1 MEKGISMT
9 DNVFSLLD
17 EHWIPVS
24 YLDGHPAEISLREIF
39 LDAPKIKELSGD
51 IPQQKLP
58 LMRFLLAIMYR
69 AYCIDGADEEQ
80 MRELWEGIYSSGQFN
95 EDALDYYFDEWADRF
110 FLLGERPFFQVP
122 GLQYVGSKPYSP
134 VSEMIADVPKPDK
147 YLFSMRDLRA
157 ADSLLPAEAAR
168 WLVFL
173 QAYDT
178 AGIKTPVEGNTHVN
192 KGKVYAPKGMLGTGW
207 LGGIGGLY
215 AEGRNLFE
223 TLMLNWVL
231 YDTKFDSERYRL
243 FGNNQDIPVWE
254 REDPPSTDLNDQN
267 RFVGPVQAMT
277 WQSRRV
283 RLVPSEDNARI
294 IGIMS
299 CYGDVVA
306 PYNTDV
312 FEKMTAWRSSVTQ
325 QKKLGLPAPP
335 HMPVVHDAGKALWR
349 GLEPIL
355 CASDEGDS
363 RPGLIR
369 WLEEIRTEI
378 LESEKHVLDLVTI
391 HAQGMT
397 YGTQSSVFET
407 GIDDTLSLNSVM
419 FRHDYSGI
427 ASVLDVV
434 KCTDGAVLALSQFVR
449 NLRAASGD
457 KGKSTETAE
466 QVREWA
472 YADLDGLFRD
482 ELAAFDETQDPIE
495 YANAWKDE
503 IHRRLLQMGREYL
516 DQSPVPVFGEHESGV
531 MGMMGASRAQLLFQ
545 SKLNKELG
553 FIERE
558 DSSRPNKGGM

>member
-1 MEKGISMT
+1 MT
-9 DNVFSLLD
+9 PICRSTSRW
-17 EHWIPVS
+17 HWNG
-24 YLDGHPAEISLREIF
+24 LA
-39 LDAPKIKELSGD
+39 D
-51 IPQQKLP
+51 I
-58 LMRFLLAIMYR
+58 
-69 AYCIDGADEEQ
+69 
-80 MRELWEGIYSSGQFN
+80 
-95 EDALDYYFDEWADRF
+95 
-110 FLLGERPFFQVP
+110 
-122 GLQYVGSKPYSP
+122 
-134 VSEMIADVPKPDK
+134 
-147 YLFSMRDLRA
+147 
-157 ADSLLPAEAAR
+157 
-168 WLVFL
+168 
-173 QAYDT
+173 
-178 AGIKTPVEGNTHVN
+178 
-192 KGKVYAPKGMLGTGW
+192 
-207 LGGIGGLY
+207 
-215 AEGRNLFE
+215 
-223 TLMLNWVL
+223 
-231 YDTKFDSERYRL
+231 
-243 FGNNQDIPVWE
+243 
-254 REDPPSTDLNDQN
+254 
-267 RFVGPVQAMT
+267 
-277 WQSRRV
+277 
-283 RLVPSEDNARI
+283 
-294 IGIMS
+294 
-299 CYGDVVA
+299 
-306 PYNTDV
+306 DV

-503 IHRRLLQMGREYL
+503 IHRRLLQMGWEYL
-516 DQSPVPVFGEHESGV
+516 DQSSVPVFGEHESGV
-531 MGMMGASRAQLLFQ
+531 VGVMGASRAQLLFQ

-553 FIERE
+553 FLEE
-558 DSSRPNKGGM
+558 KDASRPNKGGM

>member
-1 MEKGISMT
+1 MT

-306 PYNTDV
+306 PYNT
-312 FEKMTAWRSSVTQ
+312 
-325 QKKLGLPAPP
+325 
-335 HMPVVHDAGKALWR
+335 
-349 GLEPIL
+349 
-355 CASDEGDS
+355 
-363 RPGLIR
+363 
-369 WLEEIRTEI
+369 
-378 LESEKHVLDLVTI
+378 
-391 HAQGMT
+391 
-397 YGTQSSVFET
+397 
-407 GIDDTLSLNSVM
+407 
-419 FRHDYSGI
+419 
-427 ASVLDVV
+427 
-434 KCTDGAVLALSQFVR
+434 
-449 NLRAASGD
+449 
-457 KGKSTETAE
+457 
-466 QVREWA
+466 
-472 YADLDGLFRD
+472 
-482 ELAAFDETQDPIE
+482 
-495 YANAWKDE
+495 
-503 IHRRLLQMGREYL
+503 
-516 DQSPVPVFGEHESGV
+516 
-531 MGMMGASRAQLLFQ
+531 
-545 SKLNKELG
+545 G
-553 FIERE
+553 F
-558 DSSRPNKGGM
+558 

>member
-1 MEKGISMT
+1 MEG
-9 DNVFSLLD
+9 
-17 EHWIPVS
+17 VS
-24 YLDGHPAEISLREIF
+24 
-39 LDAPKIKELSGD
+39 
-51 IPQQKLP
+51 
-58 LMRFLLAIMYR
+58 
-69 AYCIDGADEEQ
+69 
-80 MRELWEGIYSSGQFN
+80 
-95 EDALDYYFDEWADRF
+95 YFDEWADRF

-306 PYNTDV
+306 PYNTTMHCLTV
-312 FEKMTAWRSSVTQ
+312 S
-325 QKKLGLPAPP
+325 P
-335 HMPVVHDAGKALWR
+335 KA
-349 GLEPIL
+349 
-355 CASDEGDS
+355 S
-363 RPGLIR
+363 
-369 WLEEIRTEI
+369 
-378 LESEKHVLDLVTI
+378 
-391 HAQGMT
+391 
-397 YGTQSSVFET
+397 
-407 GIDDTLSLNSVM
+407 
-419 FRHDYSGI
+419 SGI
-427 ASVLDVV
+427 SN
-434 KCTDGAVLALSQFVR
+434 FVR
-449 NLRAASGD
+449 IRL
-457 KGKSTETAE
+457 E
-466 QVREWA
+466 
-472 YADLDGLFRD
+472 
-482 ELAAFDETQDPIE
+482 
-495 YANAWKDE
+495 
-503 IHRRLLQMGREYL
+503 RR
-516 DQSPVPVFGEHESGV
+516 V
-531 MGMMGASRAQLLFQ
+531 
-545 SKLNKELG
+545 
-553 FIERE
+553 
-558 DSSRPNKGGM
+558 

>member
-1 MEKGISMT
+1 
-9 DNVFSLLD
+9 
-17 EHWIPVS
+17 
-24 YLDGHPAEISLREIF
+24 
-39 LDAPKIKELSGD
+39 
-51 IPQQKLP
+51 
-58 LMRFLLAIMYR
+58 MRFLLAIMYR

-355 CASDEGDS
+355 CASDEGGFAAGSYPMARRDS
-363 RPGLIR
+363 
-369 WLEEIRTEI
+369 
-378 LESEKHVLDLVTI
+378 H
-391 HAQGMT
+391 
-397 YGTQSSVFET
+397 
-407 GIDDTLSLNSVM
+407 
-419 FRHDYSGI
+419 
-427 ASVLDVV
+427 
-434 KCTDGAVLALSQFVR
+434 
-449 NLRAASGD
+449 
-457 KGKSTETAE
+457 
-466 QVREWA
+466 
-472 YADLDGLFRD
+472 
-482 ELAAFDETQDPIE
+482 
-495 YANAWKDE
+495 
-503 IHRRLLQMGREYL
+503 
-516 DQSPVPVFGEHESGV
+516 
-531 MGMMGASRAQLLFQ
+531 
-545 SKLNKELG
+545 
-553 FIERE
+553 
-558 DSSRPNKGGM
+558 

>member
-1 MEKGISMT
+1 
-9 DNVFSLLD
+9 
-17 EHWIPVS
+17 
-24 YLDGHPAEISLREIF
+24 
-39 LDAPKIKELSGD
+39 
-51 IPQQKLP
+51 
-58 LMRFLLAIMYR
+58 MRFLLAIMYR

-306 PYNTDV
+306 PYNTQTDPSSR
-312 FEKMTAWRSSVTQ
+312 MTFGRACRRITPDPEQAKGV
-325 QKKLGLPAPP
+325 LRRLR
-335 HMPVVHDAGKALWR
+335 VV
-349 GLEPIL
+349 ES
-355 CASDEGDS
+355 ASDFNGVV
-363 RPGLIR
+363 RGVRTLIMLMR
-369 WLEEIRTEI
+369 GADVQIDYGSLAR
-378 LESEKHVLDLVTI
+378 DLYLIQLPSQRGKVF
-391 HAQGMT
+391 QSWGRD
-397 YGTQSSVFET
+397 YYYSKQSS
-407 GIDDTLSLNSVM
+407 NNN
-419 FRHDYSGI
+419 R
-427 ASVLDVV
+427 
-434 KCTDGAVLALSQFVR
+434 
-449 NLRAASGD
+449 
-457 KGKSTETAE
+457 
-466 QVREWA
+466 
-472 YADLDGLFRD
+472 
-482 ELAAFDETQDPIE
+482 
-495 YANAWKDE
+495 
-503 IHRRLLQMGREYL
+503 
-516 DQSPVPVFGEHESGV
+516 
-531 MGMMGASRAQLLFQ
+531 
-545 SKLNKELG
+545 
-553 FIERE
+553 
-558 DSSRPNKGGM
+558 